1 MISAGLPG
9 DTLFGEIVISANNL
23 SLLGGGWSIRLHQGN
38 AGYAD
43 VIATITADD
52 VIRTKTRVK
61 YQGAWMP
68 WQNLSDDNSIS
79 QATKGFGLGNTV
91 GYVLLDANTAVY
103 GGFYYWGPT
112 ALNVP
117 FLYGA
122 MIVIPRSASSSN
134 KPSLTQ
140 IASQET
146 SGVLETHA
154 ILAIRKASDN
164 GDGSWGEWEYINP
177 PMESGVEYRTTERFW
192 GRPVYYKIVDCG
204 QIADNKQV
212 EHGVTNMRDCIFCQG
227 LRGAMPMPSIS
238 NNDLSDQWSYYVAD
252 VNRTKITLACG
263 TAAAGGN
270 CHVILKYTKT
280 TD

>member
-1 MISAGLPG
+1 
-9 DTLFGEIVISANNL
+9 
-23 SLLGGGWSIRLHQGN
+23 
-38 AGYAD
+38 
-43 VIATITADD
+43 
-52 VIRTKTRVK
+52 
-61 YQGAWMP
+61 MP
-68 WQNLSDDNSIS
+68 WQNLSDDDSIS
-79 QATKGFGLGNTV
+79 QATKGFGLGNAV

-117 FLYGA
+117 FPYGA
-122 MIVIPRSASSSN
+122 MIVIPRSVSSSN

-146 SGVLETHA
+146 SGMLETHA
-154 ILAIRKASDN
+154 ILAVRKASDN

-177 PMESGVEYRTTERFW
+177 PMESGIEYRTTERFW
-192 GRPVYYKIVDCG
+192 GRPVYYKIIDCG

-212 EHGVTNMRDCIFCQG
+212 EHGVANMRDCIFCQG

-238 NNDLSDQWSYYVAD
+238 NNDLSDPWSYYVAD

-263 TAAAGGN
+263 TTAAGGN

>member
-43 VIATITADD
+43 VIATIMADD

-79 QATKGFGLGNTV
+79 QAIKGFGLGNDV

-117 FLYGA
+117 FSYGA
-122 MIVIPRSASSSN
+122 MIVIPRSSN
-134 KPSLTQ
+134 SISKPSLTQ

-146 SGVLETHA
+146 SGILETHA
-154 ILAIRKASDN
+154 MLAIRKASDN

-177 PMESGVEYRTTERFW
+177 PMESGVEYRTMERFW

-212 EHGVTNMRDCIFCQG
+212 EHGVANMRDCIFCQG

>member
-38 AGYAD
+38 AD
-43 VIATITADD
+43 VIATIMADD

-91 GYVLLDANTAVY
+91 GYVLLDANTA
-103 GGFYYWGPT
+103 
-112 ALNVP
+112 LNVP

-146 SGVLETHA
+146 SGILETHA
-154 ILAIRKASDN
+154 ILAVRKASDN

-204 QIADNKQV
+204 Q
-212 EHGVTNMRDCIFCQG
+212 
-227 LRGAMPMPSIS
+227 
-238 NNDLSDQWSYYVAD
+238 
-252 VNRTKITLACG
+252 
-263 TAAAGGN
+263 
-270 CHVILKYTKT
+270 
-280 TD
+280 